1 VLPGSA
7 EAKREGISM
16 RAGSGWAMGVLL
28 AALPIRAQEKN
39 PAPLPPRGEDARIE
53 AAIKKGVAYLRTRS
67 GGRLQN
73 SQELVLLALLH
84 SGIKKGDPLVD
95 ELLRSMLEEPL
106 RTTYRVALEAMILE
120 RLREASSRGRIFQC
134 AQFLADNQCE
144 NGQWSYG
151 QPTSYPDL
159 AMPTSG
165 GPPMEPKTSGNSGRA
180 APPDPASGSWPA
192 EGPRIQ
198 VKKQREGPR
207 SGDNSNS
214 QYAAF
219 GIRACRDF
227 GFDLPKEVL
236 EKAARWWRESQTGAP
251 LGPAP
256 GGVAPPI
263 EPRGWSYGPPG
274 NRPYG
279 SMMAGAVAA
288 LTLYDYFLG
297 VDWKKD
303 EAAVAGVLWLRDNFS
318 VADNPQRGRQHHYY
332 FLYALERAGRIY
344 GIEKLGKHDWYH
356 EGAGYL
362 LDSQGEDGSWGNPVD
377 TCFALLFL
385 RRATRPLIASV
396 DPKSDR

>member
-1 VLPGSA
+1 
-7 EAKREGISM
+7 M
-16 RAGSGWAMGVLL
+16 RAGSAWALGVLL
-28 AALPIRAQEKN
+28 AALPIGAQERN

-53 AAIKKGVAYLRTRS
+53 AAIKKGVAYLRSR

-73 SQELVLLALLH
+73 AQELVLLALLH
-84 SGIKKGDPLVD
+84 SGVKRGDPLVD
-95 ELLRSMLEEPL
+95 DLLRSALEEPL

-120 RLREASSRGRIFQC
+120 RLGETGYRRKIFQC

-159 AMPTSG
+159 AMPTGSE
-165 GPPMEPKTSGNSGRA
+165 PPMEPKTSGNPGRA
-180 APPDPASGSWPA
+180 VREDPGSGPWPP
-192 EGPRIQ
+192 ERPRIQ

-214 QYAAF
+214 QYAAL
-219 GIRACRDF
+219 GIRACRDA
-227 GFDLPKEVL
+227 GIDLSKEVL
-236 EKAARWWRESQTGAP
+236 EKAARWWRESQTGVPLAP
-251 LGPAP
+251 AA
-256 GGVAPPI
+256 GGAAPPI

-279 SMMAGAVAA
+279 SMTAGGVAA
-288 LTLYDYFLG
+288 LTFYDHLLG

-303 EAAVAGVLWLRDNFS
+303 EAVLAGVLWLRDNFS
-318 VADNPQRGRQHHYY
+318 VTDNPQRGRQHHYY
-332 FLYALERAGRIY
+332 FLYALERAGRNY
-344 GIEKLGKHDWYH
+344 GFEKLGKHDWYH
-356 EGAGYL
+356 EGATLL
-362 LDSQGEDGSWGNPVD
+362 LDAQGEDGGWGNPVD

-385 RRATRPLIASV
+385 RRATRPLVASV